1 VSGQGLLSTLLK
13 SIPIGGLNLQPTL
26 TQREIVL
33 EITAEQF
40 KQMALSGL
48 TPEAKATLEQAV
60 SVEFHEGKATIKVRL
75 W

>member
-1 VSGQGLLSTLLK
+1 MSSQGILASLLK
-13 SIPIGGLNLQPTL
+13 TIPIGGLNIQPQL
-26 TQREIVL
+26 TQRELLI
-33 EITAEQF
+33 EITADQF

-60 SVEFHEGKATIKVRL
+60 IVEFHEGKAVIKIRL